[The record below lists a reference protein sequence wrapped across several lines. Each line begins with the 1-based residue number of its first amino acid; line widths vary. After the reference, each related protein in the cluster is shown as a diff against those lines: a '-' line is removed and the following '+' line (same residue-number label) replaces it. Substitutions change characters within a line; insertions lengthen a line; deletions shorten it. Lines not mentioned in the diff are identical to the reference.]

1 MDTLNLSKASE
12 SDQTT
17 KTAQSLSK
25 LYFIRAAFSIIWVI
39 LVFAFVEDNQG
50 FAKFLLIIY
59 PLWDAIATLFD
70 IKSTSANSSKVP
82 QYVNAGISVVTTIAV
97 YLALQTGIAEALI
110 VFGIWAISAGLI
122 QLILAVRRRKE
133 FGGQWPLIISGG
145 QSMLGGISFIVLA
158 HAPTSGIK
166 SLAGYAAFGAFYFL
180 LAAFRLTKAAAKATN

>member
-12 SDQTT
+12 SDQTIT
-17 KTAQSLSK
+17 TAQSLSK

-97 YLALQTGIAEALI
+97 YLALQTGIPEALI

-158 HAPTSGIK
+158 HATTSGIK